1 MGMDARVATLRA
13 TTATPMIRAVMNA
26 RARGVVLQHQL
37 QRRRQLRREVVATKM
52 DARVATLRVT
62 IATPSPR
69 ARMNARERGA
79 VLIPTRRQPWC
90 RARSL
95 SQPLNRLQVVATTM
109 DARVA
114 TLRATTA
121 TPMIRAVMNARERGV
136 VLQHQL
142 QRRRQRRREVVATKM
157 DARVATL
164 RVTTATPSPRAR
176 MNARGRGARID
187 ADWCDKAM

>member
-1 MGMDARVATLRA
+1 MG
-13 TTATPMIRAVMNA
+13 
-26 RARGVVLQHQL
+26 
-37 QRRRQLRREVVATKM
+37 
-52 DARVATLRVT
+52 RVATLRVT

-95 SQPLNRLQVVATTM
+95 SQPLNRLQVVATKM

-121 TPMIRAVMNARERGV
+121 TPMVRAVMNARARGVVLQHQLQRRRQLRREVVATKMDARVATLRATIATPMIRAVMNARARSV

-176 MNARGRGARID
+176 MNARERGVVLIPT
-187 ADWCDKAM
+187 

>member
-1 MGMDARVATLRA
+1 MG
-13 TTATPMIRAVMNA
+13 
-26 RARGVVLQHQL
+26 
-37 QRRRQLRREVVATKM
+37 
-52 DARVATLRVT
+52 
-62 IATPSPR
+62 
-69 ARMNARERGA
+69 
-79 VLIPTRRQPWC
+79 QPWC

-95 SQPLNRLQVVATTM
+95 SQPLNRLQVVATKM

-114 TLRATTA
+114 TLGATTA

-142 QRRRQRRREVVATKM
+142 HRRRQRRREAVATKM

-176 MNARGRGARID
+176 MNAGEHGVVLIPTRRQPWCSCNPVRPKIVASILTARI
-187 ADWCDKAM
+187 AALWAVT